1 MLDQVEVLRAACCI
15 ASIDGAISEH
25 EEAVLRQ
32 LAEKVGVGQ
41 MSLKAMMD
49 RAKRDPNFYQLQFQ
63 YLHADPDV
71 AMKSLFRVAVSD
83 GDMNA
88 NERVMLQFFAD
99 RLGVD
104 DQRFEQFLAA
114 AQKAAEQVRAKT
126 A

>member
-1 MLDQVEVLRAACCI
+1 MLDQVEIVRAACCI
-15 ASIDGAISEH
+15 ASIDGQVSEA
-25 EEAVLRQ
+25 EETLLRQ
-32 LAEKVGVGQ
+32 LAQQVGVGQ

-49 RAKRDPNFYQLQFQ
+49 RAKSDPNFYEKQFQ

-71 AMKSLFRVAVSD
+71 AMKALFRVAVCD

-104 DQRFEQFLAA
+104 DQRFEQYLAA
-114 AQKAAEQVRAKT
+114 AEKAAQQVRNKT